1 MLPSETNT
9 RSYSRQKEGT
19 ALYPHY
25 VIDGRIYRIVSLEA
39 ADTRAARNHI
49 SSERPISATT
59 AKEIREA
66 VTQ

>member
-1 MLPSETNT
+1 MSLPPE
-9 RSYSRQKEGT
+9 RST

-25 VIDGRIYRIVSLEA
+25 VIDGRVYRIVNLEA

-59 AKEIREA
+59 AKEIRQA
-66 VTQ
+66 VSK